1 MLEHAGS
8 REGTR
13 GGKLETEGEGGCTG
27 RGEVSSIA
35 SSSSLG
41 RAGEDQREAEVEEGD
56 GGRRKGGR
64 RAKSGE
70 WTGDSR
76 QAHRKYCSDVLLTGI
91 LRASCCWIEPQ
102 YISYGSRDEPEADWG
117 PRSKRT

>member
-56 GGRRKGGR
+56 GGRGKGGEGR
-64 RAKSGE
+64 RVGSGRAIVDRLIGS
-70 WTGDSR
+70 T
-76 QAHRKYCSDVLLTGI
+76 AATCS
-91 LRASCCWIEPQ
+91 
-102 YISYGSRDEPEADWG
+102 
-117 PRSKRT
+117 